1 MAALSGR
8 DAHAP
13 RVGVNAYNNL
23 NNTGISMT
31 NREKAL
37 KTVLIVDD
45 SPENL
50 DIMRGI
56 LSPFYRVLVATNG
69 RKALKVAMSPS
80 RPDLILMDINMPE
93 MDGYEACRLLKLDSW
108 TSNIPILFVTA
119 KSDME
124 DESLGFA
131 LGASDYLVKPV
142 NPPIVLARVKTHL
155 VIHDQVNLLADQI
168 EMRTK
173 QLELRNI
180 ELEETRYEVICQ
192 LGRAAEYRD
201 NETGMHVLRM
211 SRYTGVL
218 ALKAGLS
225 KPEAEELMIA
235 APMHDLGKIGIPD
248 HILLKPGKLTD
259 EEFAIMRTHAEIG
272 YKIIGKQN
280 SAILNLGALI
290 ALTHHEKWNGRGY
303 PRKLQGEDIPLAGR
317 IVAICDVFDALT
329 SVRPYKAAWS
339 VDDAMALIAKESG
352 GHFDP
357 RLAALFVDLKH
368 EIVAIMEH
376 CQTIQEVP
384 LGFNLVGEQ
393 LELKQ
398 FSF

>member
-93 MDGYEACRLLKLDSW
+93 MDGYEACRLLKLDSC

-124 DESLGFA
+124 DESRGFA

-180 ELEETRYEVICQ
+180 ELEETCYEVICQ

>member
-93 MDGYEACRLLKLDSW
+93 MDGYEACRLLKLDSQ
-108 TSNIPILFVTA
+108 TRNIPILFVTVR
-119 KSDME
+119 SDME
-124 DESLGFA
+124 DESQGFA

-211 SRYTGVL
+211 SRYTGLL
-218 ALKAGLS
+218 ALKAGLC

-303 PRKLQGEDIPLAGR
+303 PRKLQGEGIPLAGR

-352 GHFDP
+352 EHFDP

>member
-1 MAALSGR
+1 
-8 DAHAP
+8 
-13 RVGVNAYNNL
+13 
-23 NNTGISMT
+23 MT
-31 NREKAL
+31 NCDKAL

-93 MDGYEACRLLKLDSW
+93 MGGYEACRLLKLDSW
-108 TSNIPILFVTA
+108 TRNIPILFVTA
-119 KSDME
+119 KSEME
-124 DESLGFA
+124 DESKGFA

-201 NETGMHVLRM
+201 NKTGMHVMRM
-211 SRYTGVL
+211 SRYVGLL
-218 ALKAGLS
+218 ALKAGLC
-225 KPEAEELMIA
+225 KKEAEELMIA

-259 EEFAIMRTHAEIG
+259 EEFAIMCTHAEIG
-272 YKIIGKQN
+272 YKIIGKQ
-280 SAILNLGALI
+280 SSEILNLGALI
-290 ALTHHEKWNGRGY
+290 AITHHEKWNGRGY
-303 PRKLQGEDIPLAGR
+303 PRKLQGEEIPLAGR

-352 GHFDP
+352 EHFDP
-357 RLAALFVDLKH
+357 GLAALFVDLKH

-376 CQTIQEVP
+376 CQTNQEVS
-384 LGFNLVGEQ
+384 LGLTWLANN
-393 LELKQ
+393 
-398 FSF
+398 